1 MSANNADLLAKFIIL
16 NRKDSIIAINTIVM
30 YIDGIVYLENYHKH
44 KDLDKMDRNDIVT
57 FLDSYRK
64 SETVDPLHR
73 WVATYNIR
81 LMIIYKFFRWL
92 HSFNHDKLA
101 EMTTTERIVP
111 PIMKGIKRLKR
122 KEKSSFK
129 PEIYGLMKTT
139 QFF

>member
-1 MSANNADLLAKFIIL
+1 
-16 NRKDSIIAINTIVM
+16 M

-44 KDLDKMDRNDIVT
+44 KDLDKLDRNDIVT

-73 WVATYNIR
+73 WVGTYNIR

-92 HSFNHDKLA
+92 NSLNHNKLA

-111 PIMKGIKRLKR
+111 PIVKGVKKLKR
-122 KEKSSFK
+122 KEKSSYHL
-129 PEIYGLMKTT
+129 ISYGYIDTIDYHDI
-139 QFF
+139 